1 MTRLEA
7 TFARLRERGER
18 ALVTYFMAGD
28 PSLADTRRLVI
39 EAARRG
45 ADVVE
50 LGVPFSDPLADG
62 PVIQRAAMRAL
73 AAGTT
78 MPRVLETMATLRAE
92 VSVPLVLLSYY
103 NPVLAFGL
111 EAFARTAADAG
122 VDGVIVADLPPEE
135 ADPLAAQAGAAGLDL
150 IHLVAPTS
158 TPPRVRLIARRSRGF
173 IYVVALTGVTGERR
187 ELPADL
193 ATQIRRLRLVTTK
206 PVCIGFGIS
215 TPAQVAA
222 IGRLA
227 DGAIVG
233 SAIVRLVEERA
244 GSPTLVEDVGTFI
257 AELKAPLGPGLG
269 DPPQTPVRAGLRAP
283 ARTPPVGAGLGAPA
297 KTPPAR
303 DGLGAHA
310 KTPPAGAGLGA
321 PARKTTRAAGAARL

>member
-7 TFARLRERGER
+7 TFALLRGRGER

-78 MPRVLETMATLRAE
+78 MPRVLETVATLRAE
-92 VSVPLVLLSYY
+92 VSIPLVLLAYY

-111 EAFARTAADAG
+111 KAFARTAAAAG

-135 ADPLAAQAGAAGLDL
+135 ADPLAAEAEAAGLDL

-173 IYVVALTGVTGERR
+173 IYVVSLTGVTGERQ
-187 ELPADL
+187 ELPPDL
-193 ATQIRRLRLVTTK
+193 ATQIRALRLVTTK

-257 AELKAPLGPGLG
+257 AELKAPLRPGLG
-269 DPPQTPVRAGLRAP
+269 DPPQTP
-283 ARTPPVGAGLGAPA
+283 PPGAGLGDASQ
-297 KTPPAR
+297 TPP
-303 DGLGAHA
+303 
-310 KTPPAGAGLGA
+310 PGAGMGA
-321 PARKTTRAAGAARL
+321 PAQTRRTAGAARI